1 MSAYTVVT
9 AQENERFWELNNGMV
24 RADGPVFLEH
34 DSVVA
39 KYWSRL
45 DETFPDNQFCLVEQE
60 SGKAVG
66 VGNSISIAFE
76 DEWADLPTGGLD
88 WVLEKGFQDRTVG
101 KTATIM
107 SALYI
112 EIAGSHRGQRLS
124 SRMIAVMRQIALSQG
139 FSHLIA
145 PVRPSLKSRYPLIP
159 IEEYSQWQDSDGFPF
174 DPWLRVHVQAG
185 GKILHP
191 CPRAMIVRGSRQQW
205 TAWTG
210 IDLPGEGNYT
220 IPHGL
225 VPVIVRGSEGEY
237 VEPGIWVLHALR

>member
-9 AQENERFWELNNGMV
+9 AQDSERFWELNNGMV
-24 RADGPVFLEH
+24 RADGPTFLEH
-34 DSVVA
+34 DGAVA
-39 KYWSRL
+39 QYWSHL

-66 VGNSISIAFE
+66 VGNSIPVAFE
-76 DEWADLPTGGLD
+76 GEWADLPAGGLD
-88 WVLEKGFQDRTVG
+88 WVLEKGFQDRAAG
-101 KTATIM
+101 KTSTVM

-112 EIAGSHRGQRLS
+112 EVAGSHRGQHLS
-124 SRMIAVMRQIALSQG
+124 SQMIAVMRQIALSQG

-159 IEEYSQWQDSDGFPF
+159 IEVYFQWQNSDGLPF

-191 CPRAMIVRGSRQQW
+191 CPSAMVVKGSRQQW
-205 TAWTG
+205 TAWA
-210 IDLPGEGNYT
+210 DMDFPGEGNYT

-225 VPVIVRGSEGEY
+225 VPVAMRDIEGEY
-237 VEPGIWVLHALR
+237 VEPGIWVLHVLK